1 MIRNERVARVPSG
14 FVDRDVELAAINR
27 ALVSNRA
34 ELVIV
39 YGRRGAGK
47 SELLVRAL
55 EGRPGFYYQATAE
68 VMAQQLAD
76 LAAELQHTAP
86 ELVVGQFAS
95 SAAFLDALAMLVRAN
110 PNHAFPVVLDEFPYL
125 ADAEPGFETV
135 VQRWWD
141 RNHRSLPN
149 LKLFLAGS
157 QVSWMQEHT
166 LAEHG
171 PLQNRRT
178 SQIEILPL
186 TYRYAAQFYPHLDAA
201 DRVRAYGVWGGLPGY
216 LRELDATRSL
226 GEMIAQTMLRPEAR
240 LAVEPD
246 WLRFTD
252 LRADRLYTSLVR
264 AVAMGARRPS
274 DIARAVGRGGAAEV
288 MPALNRL
295 IEAGV
300 IERVAAL
307 ASRDSGRV
315 PTRYELVDPF
325 LAFWYRFID
334 PRRGAIRRV
343 RTEDASLAIAGE
355 IVAGLDDYVAR
366 RVFEGICREWV
377 WDVAASGTLS
387 PGLRIGHVGTWW
399 SGRDEAQ
406 DEIDVVALSPEREG
420 VLYGECKWSVAPMDV
435 RDLGGLRAAIAAAS
449 HAITPIDRPWRVL
462 FSRSGFHPDVQATA
476 AAPENRIILVD
487 LDQLYR

>member
-1 MIRNERVARVPSG
+1 MIRS
-14 FVDRDVELAAINR
+14 FVDRETELAAIER
-27 ALVSNRA
+27 AMASNHA

-39 YGRRGAGK
+39 YGRRGVGK

-55 EGRPGFYYQATAE
+55 EGRSGLYYQATAE
-68 VMAQQLAD
+68 VMAQQLVD
-76 LAAELQHTAP
+76 LAAELRRIAP
-86 ELVVGQFAS
+86 GLVIGQFATS
-95 SAAFLDALAMLVRAN
+95 TAFFDALVTLAQAD
-110 PNHAFPVVLDEFPYL
+110 PNHPFPVVIDEFPYL
-125 ADAEPGFETV
+125 AGAERGFETV

-141 RNHRSLPN
+141 RNHRTLPN

-157 QVSWMQEHT
+157 HVSWMQEHT

-178 SQIEILPL
+178 SQIEVLPL
-186 TYRYAAQFYPHLDAA
+186 TYRYAAQFYAHLDAT

-216 LRELDATRSL
+216 LRELGATRGL
-226 GEMIAQTMLRPEAR
+226 WEMVAQTMLRPEAR

-264 AVAMGARRPS
+264 ALAMGSRRPS

-288 MPALNRL
+288 IPALNRL

-300 IERVAAL
+300 IERITAL
-307 ASRDSGRV
+307 SSRDTGRT
-315 PTRYELVDPF
+315 PTRYEVADLF
-325 LAFWYRFID
+325 LAFWYHFID

-343 RTEDASLAIAGE
+343 RTEDASLALARE
-355 IVAGLDDYVAR
+355 IVAALDEYIAR
-366 RVFEGICREWV
+366 EVFEGICRDWV
-377 WDVAASGTLS
+377 WDFAGSALLP

-399 SGRDEAQ
+399 SGRDGTQ

-435 RDLGGLRAAIAAAS
+435 RDLGGLRAAIVAAG
-449 HAITPIDRPWRVL
+449 HDINPIDRPWRAL
-462 FSRSGFHPDVQATA
+462 FSRSGFHPDLQAEA
-476 AAPENRIILVD
+476 ASPENRILLIN
-487 LDQLYR
+487 LDQLYG